1 MATKSIFKDVK
12 IRDKHLGRG
21 LVSALENA
29 ENKKAKEV
37 HMSKI
42 CSEVKGSRVKEI
54 FEDFQ

>member
-12 IRDKHLGRG
+12 IREKRLGRG

-37 HMSKI
+37 HMSRK
-42 CSEVKGSRVKEI
+42 CSEVKGSCVKEI
-54 FEDFQ
+54 FEYFQ